1 LLATNLN
8 LTNYKAKSEV
18 TKMVNLILYGTE
30 SSPPVRAVLLT
41 LRALQL
47 EHEFRPL
54 DMQAG
59 DHLKPEMLRK
69 NPQHTVPMLED
80 GESCIWDSHAIIA
93 YLVNKYA
100 GVLVHQ
106 VGGNGM
112 GVPKD
117 SSVVVQYRHRVLGV
131 LLKEILLQML
141 TRLEIDLL
149 VFVVQIQGL
158 ESQFDGP
165 HTGT

>member
-1 LLATNLN
+1 
-8 LTNYKAKSEV
+8 
-18 TKMVNLILYGTE
+18 MVNLILYGTE

-80 GESCIWDSHAIIA
+80 GESCIWDSHTIIA
-93 YLVNKYA
+93 YLVNKYS
-100 GVLVHQ
+100 VLVHQ
-106 VGGNGM
+106 VGGD
-112 GVPKD
+112 GVRVPED

-131 LLKEILLQML
+131 LLKKILLKML
-141 TRLEIDLL
+141 TRL
-149 VFVVQIQGL
+149 
-158 ESQFDGP
+158 
-165 HTGT
+165 